1 MKHQAIGQ
9 EGNPSAV
16 FLDEVSGQGIAL
28 LRKGVPL
35 ETGQGREAQRGLPG
49 LDHQGA
55 FGLGCFAL
63 VAGGDLK
70 RQGADAIVMETP
82 GRFNFGPTRLGVDGA
97 ILPLTMQVACSF
109 SCSGLLGAKAACRG
123 SP

>member
-1 MKHQAIGQ
+1 MKHQAIGH
-9 EGNPSAV
+9 EGNQVP

-28 LRKGVPL
+28 LRKGDVPL
-35 ETGQGREAQRGLPG
+35 ETGQGREAQKGLPG

-70 RQGADAIVMETP
+70 RQGVDAIVMETP
-82 GRFNFGPTRLGVDGA
+82 GRFNFGPTRLGVDGDRNDA
-97 ILPLTMQVACSF
+97 
-109 SCSGLLGAKAACRG
+109 SGLFFQLLRALGCKAACRG